1 MIQRVEVDGAVVLVG
16 PDATEVGAAVRDA
29 ADRGERVGVMIG
41 STDDPAFQA
50 ALDEM
55 VEELYGLGDSNS

>member
-1 MIQRVEVDGAVVLVG
+1 MIQRLELEGAVIVVG
-16 PDATEVGAAVRDA
+16 PDAAEVGAAVRDA
-29 ADRGERVGVMIG
+29 TTHGERVGAFIG
-41 STDDPAFQA
+41 SPEDPAVQA